1 MWHEVC
7 DLFHSGKDINGEVQV
22 GMYTFFEKVFKKTL
36 LFYLICVLLSIILG
50 IIKLLGVF
58 PYGWLFVIAPF
69 ILGLIS
75 IIFLSIFI
83 FIKY

>member
-7 DLFHSGKDINGEVQV
+7 DLFHSSKDINGEVQV

-58 PYGWLFVIAPF
+58 PYGWFFVIAPF

-75 IIFLSIFI
+75 IIFLLIFI
-83 FIKY
+83 FIKD